1 MTVSNFWDRER
12 LLRSTIL
19 AGFAA
24 AGLAGAT
31 AYAQAVEEDEEAVE
45 EEEEEDTVIVTGSRI
60 QRSEFN
66 SLSPVQVISGEVSR
80 EVGLVNAADILQAQS
95 QATGTQIDTTFVGF
109 VLDNGP
115 GSVQLNLRGLNA
127 ERTLTLIN
135 GRRLAPAGIGGAPT
149 SPDLTLIPGLIIERI
164 DLLLDGASSIY
175 GSDAVAGVANVVLR
189 QDFEGVEFE
198 YNRTTPFD
206 SGGEQTQFAA
216 AWGINSD
223 RGFAGFAFEYS
234 QTEVQR
240 LGDRDFTRGCPRN
253 YEIGNDG
260 VIRQDDVSTFDFR
273 TAAPGDIN
281 AGRNVGLFTGTNSN
295 CNTSLINRLFIP
307 VGFGST
313 YYTPGFSNIGVPD
326 FSESN
331 LGGRFGGPLGSNVW
345 SLARLQGQP
354 GPYTSDFDF
363 ASPLY
368 NQNTASNYN
377 DQDFIPEQQRWSFYS
392 YGEHD
397 VSWGSNTSAYYELL
411 VANRQTT
418 INSLDP
424 GFFPT
429 VPGNN
434 PFNPCNQTS
443 NPNGVNCLGT
453 VFGVNFGNLDVVP
466 IVQILGERDRQEA
479 DITQISSVVGFRGD
493 LPFFNSWS
501 YDLFTSYARSEGFS
515 RFVGVDND
523 RLQLSLNTSVRLPNG
538 QVVCGIDINGD
549 GIPDNEV
556 GAFGGEFL
564 SNTPCVPVNL
574 FQPSLYQEGGGVL
587 SQAEMDYLL
596 APATIRTVYEQLLV
610 GGTTTGNL
618 FTLNNGSDVPL
629 VLGFEYRRD
638 TIQSQADDTFGR
650 GDIIFRSADQGAT
663 GNRYLWEVFAETEFQ
678 PILGRRFAEEVTIN
692 LSGRWT
698 DESNYGSDVTYS
710 IKGNWRPTN
719 WLNFRGSYGTS
730 YRAPNAREQFL
741 AGQTGFA
748 TVADPCVVPTAAR
761 VDHDNN
767 PATQLQYDPNLDTR
781 SQITI
786 ANCQAAGV
794 DPTSLGLAG
803 NLLPNTSVETASGGT
818 TALDPE
824 TSRSQTWGVV
834 AEQPWFEAFDLRFA
848 VTYYDIVV
856 SDSVNE
862 PTAGF
867 IVNDCYNTIPGFQ
880 SAFCNRI
887 RRDGQGFL
895 NFIDASFINIG
906 TINSKGVDFNILYE
920 DELPWFG
927 GWGLTTDLRA
937 TRLNEQVFNVQG
949 TPDDNAGETEA
960 PHWTGS
966 VRVAL
971 DRNNWRFTW
980 LAQYIGGG
988 EENNPGATGS
998 TCRQVNP
1005 TGTGLINCGTPVYWT
1020 EDYITNT
1027 LGVSWTPDT
1036 WVVNF
1041 GIQNVFDVAPPT
1053 VDPAGVFAIGNV
1065 PIGIGH
1071 DLRGRRWFLGVRKSF

>member
-1 MTVSNFWDRER
+1 MTVSSFWDRER

-24 AGLAGAT
+24 AGLAGAS
-31 AYAQAVEEDEEAVE
+31 AYAQNVDEDEQAVE
-45 EEEEEDTVIVTGSRI
+45 EEEEEDTVVVTGSRI

-80 EVGLVNAADILQAQS
+80 EVGLVNAAEILQAQS
-95 QATGTQIDTTFVGF
+95 QATGTQIDTSFVGF

-115 GSVQLNLRGLNA
+115 GSVQLNLRGLNP
-127 ERTLTLIN
+127 ERTLTLVN

-149 SPDLTLIPGLIIERI
+149 SPDLTLVPGLIIERI

-175 GSDAVAGVANVVLR
+175 GSDAVAGVANVILR

-223 RGFAGFAFEYS
+223 RGFAGFAFEFS
-234 QTEVQR
+234 ETEAQ
-240 LGDRDFTRGCPRN
+240 LIGDRDFTRGCPRN

-260 VIRQDDVSTFDFR
+260 IIREDDVSTWDFSG
-273 TAAPGDIN
+273 ANPGDIN
-281 AGRNVGLFTGTNSN
+281 NGRNVGLYTGANSN
-295 CNTSLINRLFIP
+295 CYTSLINRIFIP
-307 VGFGST
+307 VGFGSV
-313 YYTPGFSNIGVPD
+313 YYTPGFTNMLVPN

-331 LGGRFGGPLGSNVW
+331 LSSNVGGPLGTNVW
-345 SLARLQGQP
+345 SLDRLLGNP

-363 ASPLY
+363 ASPFY
-368 NQNTASNYN
+368 NQFTASNYN
-377 DQDFIPEQQRWSFYS
+377 TQDFIPEQQRWSFYS

-397 VSWGSNTSAYYELL
+397 IGWGSNTSAYYELL
-411 VANRQTT
+411 VANRQTS
-418 INSLDP
+418 IFSIDP

-434 PFNPCNQTS
+434 PYNPCNQTS
-443 NPNGVNCLGT
+443 NPNGVNCLAL
-453 VFGVNFGNLDVVP
+453 FGVNFGNLDVVP
-466 IVQILGERDRQEA
+466 IVQLDGDRDRQTA
-479 DITQISSVVGFRGD
+479 DITQISSVLGFRGD
-493 LPFFNSWS
+493 LPFFNSWN
-501 YDLFTSYARSEGFS
+501 YDIWASYARSEGFS
-515 RFVGVDND
+515 RFVGIDND

-538 QVVCGIDINGD
+538 QVVCGIDIDGD

-564 SNTPCVPVNL
+564 NNVPCVPVNL

-610 GGTTTGNL
+610 GGTTSGTL
-618 FTLNNGSDVPL
+618 FSLNNGTDVPL

-638 TIQSQADDTFGR
+638 TITSQADDTFGR

-663 GNRYLWEVFAETEFQ
+663 GNRYLWEAFAETEIV
-678 PILGRRFAEEVTIN
+678 PIRGRRFAEEVTLN
-692 LSGRWT
+692 LSARWT
-698 DESNYGSDVTYS
+698 DESNYGSDFTYS

-748 TVADPCVVPTAAR
+748 TVSDPCIVPTAAR
-761 VDHDNN
+761 VDDDNN
-767 PATQLQYDPNLDTR
+767 PATPLVYVPNLDTR

-794 DPTSLGLAG
+794 DPFSLGLAG

-818 TALDPE
+818 TLLNPE
-824 TSRSQTWGVV
+824 TSRSQTWGIV
-834 AEQPWFEAFDLRFA
+834 AEQPWFEAFDLRLA
-848 VTYYDIVV
+848 VTYYDIAV

-862 PTAGF
+862 PTAAF
-867 IVNDCYNTIPGFQ
+867 IVGDCFNTIPGFQ

-887 RRDGQGFL
+887 QRDGQGFL

-906 TINSKGVDFNILYE
+906 TITSKGVDFNIVYN
-920 DELPWFG
+920 DEISWFG
-927 GWGLTTDLRA
+927 GWGVTVDARA
-937 TRLNEQVFNVQG
+937 TRLNEQIFNVQG
-949 TPDDNAGETEA
+949 TPDDNAGETES
-960 PHWTGS
+960 PHWTGN

-971 DRNNWRFTW
+971 DRDNWRFTW
-980 LAQYIGGG
+980 LTQYIGGG
-988 EENNPGATGS
+988 EENNPGATGV
-998 TCRQVNP
+998 TCRQVNAA
-1005 TGTGLINCGTPVYWT
+1005 GTGLTNCGTPVYWT
-1020 EDYITNT
+1020 EDYYTHT

-1041 GIQNVFDVAPPT
+1041 GIRNVFDEAPPT
-1053 VDPAGVFAIGNV
+1053 VDQGGVFAIGNV
-1065 PIGIGH
+1065 PIGVGY
-1071 DLRGRRWFLGVRKSF
+1071 DLRGRQWFLGVRKSF

>member
-1 MTVSNFWDRER
+1 MTVSSFWDRER

-24 AGLAGAT
+24 AGLAGAS
-31 AYAQAVEEDEEAVE
+31 AYAQDVDEDEEAVE
-45 EEEEEDTVIVTGSRI
+45 EEEDEDTVVVTGSRI

-80 EVGLVNAADILQAQS
+80 DVGLVNAAEILQSQA

-127 ERTLTLIN
+127 ERTLTLVN

-175 GSDAVAGVANVVLR
+175 GSDAVAGVANVILR
-189 QDFEGVEFE
+189 QDFEGVEVQ

-206 SGGEQTQFAA
+206 SGGETTQFSA

-223 RGFAGFAFEYS
+223 RGFAGFAFEYNN
-234 QTEVQR
+234 TEAQ
-240 LGDRDFTRGCPRN
+240 LIGDRSFTRGCPRN

-260 VIRQDDVSTFDFR
+260 VIRTVDVSTHDYS
-273 TAAPGDIN
+273 AAAAGSIN
-281 AGRNVGLFTGTNSN
+281 AGRNVGLYTGANAS
-295 CNTSLINRLFIP
+295 CGTSLINRLFIP

-313 YYTPGFSNIGVPD
+313 YFTPGFTNIGVPN

-331 LGGRFGGPLGSNVW
+331 LGGPVGGPLGSNAW

-354 GPYTSDFDF
+354 GPYTTDFDY

-377 DQDFIPEQQRWSFYS
+377 EQDFIPEQQRWSFYS

-397 VSWGSNTSAYYELL
+397 ISWGSNTSAYYELL
-411 VANRQTT
+411 VANRQST

-453 VFGVNFGNLDVVP
+453 VFGANFGNLDVVP
-466 IVQILGERDRQEA
+466 IVQILGERDRQTA
-479 DITQISSVVGFRGD
+479 DITQISSVIGFRGD
-493 LPFFNSWS
+493 MPFFNSWN
-501 YDLFTSYARSEGFS
+501 YDLSMSYARSDGFS

-523 RLQLSLNTSVRLPNG
+523 RLQLSLNTSQRLPNG
-538 QVVCGIDINGD
+538 QIVCGIDIDGD
-549 GIPDNEV
+549 GLPDNEV

-564 SNTPCVPVNL
+564 SNVPCVPINL
-574 FQPSLYQEGGGVL
+574 FQSSLYQEGGGVL
-587 SQAEMDYLL
+587 TQAEMDYLL
-596 APATIRTVYEQLLV
+596 APATIRTVYEQMLV
-610 GGTTTGNL
+610 GGTTSGTL
-618 FTLNNGSDVPL
+618 FSLNNGTDVPL

-638 TIQSQADDTFGR
+638 TIESQADDTFGR

-663 GNRYLWEVFAETEFQ
+663 GNRYLWEAFFETEIV
-678 PILGRRFAEEVTIN
+678 PIRGRRFAEEITIN

-698 DESNYGSDVTYS
+698 DESNYGTDVTYS

-748 TVADPCVVPTAAR
+748 TVADPCIVPTAAR
-761 VDHDNN
+761 IDHDNN
-767 PATQLQYDPNLDTR
+767 PATPLQYNANLDTR

-794 DPTSLGLAG
+794 DPLSLGLAA

-818 TALDPE
+818 TLLNPE
-824 TSRSQTWGVV
+824 TSISQTWGIV
-834 AEQPWFEAFDLRFA
+834 AEQPWFEGFDLRFA
-848 VTYYDIVV
+848 MTYYDISV

-867 IVNDCYNTIPGFQ
+867 IVGDCYNTIPGFQ
-880 SAFCNRI
+880 SAFCQRI
-887 RRDGQGFL
+887 QRDGGGFL

-906 TINSKGVDFNILYE
+906 TINSKGVDFNLVYT
-920 DELPWFG
+920 DEIPWFG
-927 GWGLTTDLRA
+927 GWGLTVDTRA
-937 TRLNEQVFNVQG
+937 TRLNEQIFNVQG
-949 TPDDNAGETEA
+949 TPDDNAGETES
-960 PHWTGS
+960 PHWTGN

-971 DRNNWRFTW
+971 DRDNWRFTW
-980 LAQYIGGG
+980 QTQYIGGG
-988 EENNPGATGS
+988 EENNPGATGV
-998 TCRQVNP
+998 TCRQVNAAA
-1005 TGTGLINCGTPVYWT
+1005 TGLTNCGTPVYYT
-1020 EDYITNT
+1020 DEYRMHT
-1027 LGVSWTPDT
+1027 LGVTWTPDT
-1036 WVVNF
+1036 WVINF
-1041 GIQNVFDVAPPT
+1041 GVRNIFDDEPPV

>member
-24 AGLAGAT
+24 AGLAGAS
-31 AYAQAVEEDEEAVE
+31 AYAQDVDEDEEAVE
-45 EEEEEDTVIVTGSRI
+45 EEEEQDTVIVTGSRI

-127 ERTLTLIN
+127 ERTLTLVN

-198 YNRTTPFD
+198 FNRTTPFD
-206 SGGEQTQFAA
+206 SGGEQTQFAG

-234 QTEVQR
+234 QTEAQL

-253 YEIGNDG
+253 HEIGDDG
-260 VIRQDDVSTFDFR
+260 VIRSVDVSTWDFNG
-273 TAAPGDIN
+273 ANPGDIN
-281 AGRNVGLFTGTNSN
+281 NGRNVGLFTGDNAS

-307 VGFGST
+307 LGFGST
-313 YYTPGFSNIGVPD
+313 YYTPGFSNIGIPN

-331 LGGRFGGPLGSNVW
+331 LGGAVGGPLGSNAW

-354 GPYTSDFDF
+354 GPYTTDFDF

-368 NQNTASNYN
+368 NQNTAASYN
-377 DQDFIPEQQRWSFYS
+377 ERDFIPEQQRWSFYS

-397 VSWGSNTSAYYELL
+397 IGWGSNTSAYYELL

-418 INSLDP
+418 INSDNP
-424 GFFPT
+424 GLFPT
-429 VPGNN
+429 VPANN
-434 PFNPCNQTS
+434 PFNPCNQTT

-453 VFGVNFGNLDVVP
+453 VFGANLGNLDVVP
-466 IVQILGERDRQEA
+466 IIRILGERDRTEA

-493 LPFFNSWS
+493 LPFFNSWG
-501 YDLFTSYARSEGFS
+501 YDIYTSYARSEGFS
-515 RFVGVDND
+515 RFVGLDND

-538 QVVCGIDINGD
+538 DVVCGVDLDGD
-549 GIPDNEV
+549 GLPDNDI
-556 GAFGGEFL
+556 GAFGDERL
-564 SNTPCVPVNL
+564 LNTPCVPVNL
-574 FQPSLYQEGGGVL
+574 FQPSIYQEGGGVL

-596 APATIRTVYEQLLV
+596 TPATIRTVYEQLMV
-610 GGTTTGNL
+610 GGTTSGNL

-638 TIQSQADDTFGR
+638 TIQSQADDVFGR
-650 GDIIFRSADQGAT
+650 GDILFRSADQGAT
-663 GNRYLWEVFAETEFQ
+663 GNRYLWEIFAETEFQ

-748 TVADPCVVPTAAR
+748 TVTDPCVVPGAAR
-761 VDHDNN
+761 VDLDNN
-767 PATQLQYDPNLDTR
+767 PATPPTYDPNLDTR

-794 DPTSLGLAG
+794 DPLSLGLAA
-803 NLLPNTSVETASGGT
+803 NLGPASSVETASGGT
-818 TALDPE
+818 TLLDPE

-834 AEQPWFEAFDLRFA
+834 AEQPWFDAFDLRLA
-848 VTYYDIVV
+848 VSYYDIVV

-887 RRDGQGFL
+887 QRSPGGFL

-906 TINSKGVDFNILYE
+906 TINSKGVDFNVLYE
-920 DELPWFG
+920 DEIPWFG
-927 GWGLTTDLRA
+927 GWGLTADVRA

-966 VRVAL
+966 FRVAL
-971 DRNNWRFTW
+971 DQDNWRFTW
-980 LAQYIGGG
+980 LTRYIGGG
-988 EENNPGATGS
+988 EEVNPGTTGV
-998 TCRQVNP
+998 TCRQVNAA
-1005 TGTGLINCGTPVYWT
+1005 GTGLNNCGTPVYWT
-1020 EDYITNT
+1020 DEYYVHTA
-1027 LGVSWTPDT
+1027 GVSWTPDT
-1036 WVVNF
+1036 WVINF
-1041 GIQNVFDVAPPT
+1041 GIQNVFDEEPPV
-1053 VDPAGVFAIGNV
+1053 VDPAGVFALGNV